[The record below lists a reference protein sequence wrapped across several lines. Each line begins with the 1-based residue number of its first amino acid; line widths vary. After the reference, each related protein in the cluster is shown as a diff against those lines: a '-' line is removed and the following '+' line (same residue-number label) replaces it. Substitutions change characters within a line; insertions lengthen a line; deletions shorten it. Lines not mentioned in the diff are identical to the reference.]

1 MSELLSDQGKTAVST
16 KEAPGAIGPYSQ
28 AVRVGDMLFA
38 SGQVGLDP
46 ATGQMVAG
54 GIVEQTV
61 RALENV
67 KAVLAQAG
75 LDLSHVVK
83 TTVFLKSM
91 GDFAAMNE
99 VYARYLAPEGVVPP
113 ARSTVAVAGLPKD
126 ALVEIEVIV
135 KGAA

>member
-1 MSELLSDQGKTAVST
+1 MSDQGKTAVST
-16 KEAPGAIGPYSQ
+16 KDAPAAIGPYSQ

-54 GIVEQTV
+54 GITEQTV
-61 RALENV
+61 RVLENV

-75 LDLSHVVK
+75 LDLRHVVK
-83 TTVFLKSM
+83 TTVFLKTMS
-91 GDFAAMNE
+91 DFAAMNE
-99 VYARYLAPEGVVPP
+99 VYAKYLAPEGVVPP